1 MTAIGRSFSLP
12 GRKRWSPPAASPRPG
27 PQAPIAASRA
37 GGGARR
43 RRIVRAVQG
52 SLVAYPA
59 ATAPPAG
66 AQIPTSSVRLDC
78 SYTRHRDG
86 SQGSLAVDVKNEP
99 GWTEASDAYV
109 YRLTMISLDQ
119 TAGGAVMIHTI
130 IISKTTGLFIAT
142 SVFAGKDGSQVPNLT
157 DSVDTGE
164 CHVAR

>member
-1 MTAIGRSFSLP
+1 MTAIGRSCSLP
-12 GRKRWSPPAASPRPG
+12 GRKRWPPPAASPRPG

-43 RRIVRAVQG
+43 RRIVRAV
-52 SLVAYPA
+52 
-59 ATAPPAG
+59 
-66 AQIPTSSVRLDC
+66 
-78 SYTRHRDG
+78 
-86 SQGSLAVDVKNEP
+86 QGSLAVDVKNEP